1 MKKRIL
7 SIVLSI
13 VMLVSLLPTTA
24 WAEEVD
30 PIVPSCTCGA
40 SADADGVI
48 LHVSDC
54 PLYEATA
61 NESEATDPECT
72 CGAVPNEDGLTT
84 HGEDC
89 PLYAG
94 LEDEPEEKPAEE
106 LAAPAVLER
115 PYDEETSSDT
125 VLYVDGQW
133 DTYCWEIYTDDTFEW
148 TVYADT
154 AEIIVDKE
162 TYVASAFRCTV
173 TLGDQSAVTEPAAY
187 NTELIEPTVSLWNT
201 RMASDR
207 SAYMVW
213 TKDDSVFNIRGL
225 DGSYEFQT
233 TFID

>member
-13 VMLVSLLPTTA
+13 VMLVSLLPMTA
-24 WAEEVD
+24 RAEEVD

-48 LHVSDC
+48 LHVS
-54 PLYEATA
+54 
-61 NESEATDPECT
+61 
-72 CGAVPNEDGLTT
+72 
-84 HGEDC
+84 DC

-201 RMASDR
+201 NA
-207 SAYMVW
+207 
-213 TKDDSVFNIRGL
+213 
-225 DGSYEFQT
+225 E
-233 TFID
+233 